1 MTKDFYSISQFCEAV
16 GFSRG
21 TFYNLAKIGKAPR
34 VMRIGRRVVISAESV
49 EQWRR
54 ATEATS
60 VGEVA

>member
-1 MTKDFYSISQFCEAV
+1 MTKDFYSIPQFCDAV

-21 TFYNLAKIGKAPR
+21 TFYNLAKAGKAPR
-34 VMRIGRRVVISAESV
+34 VMRIGRRVVISAEAV

-60 VGEVA
+60 APEVA